1 MRFSPISKHCCF
13 QGNSQERK
21 AYLIRLWDSC
31 ESHFPLLLWLPG
43 GSEKIFLRC
52 LVLDFFRLQKDCT
65 DPFPR
70 DYSFPTLLFSIYPF
84 SLILYLLGI
93 IWVLKILSRKMFQ
106 CWLFWTSSCAL
117 WSDWSIILVGR
128 TMQESLGYPS
138 FFLLPWWGCENLAQG
153 KARIA
158 CSGGR
163 TIQWK
168 EPALSIRNT
177 GFEFWWHCI
186 NWGGCWAPL

>member
-31 ESHFPLLLWLPG
+31 ESHFPLLLWLSG
-43 GSEKIFLRC
+43 GSEKNLLRC

-65 DPFPR
+65 DPFPQ
-70 DYSFPTLLFSIYPF
+70 DYSFPTLLFGIYPF

-93 IWVLKILSRKMFQ
+93 IWVLKIHSRKMFQ

-117 WSDWSIILVGR
+117 WSDWSIIVVGELWKSLWDIR
-128 TMQESLGYPS
+128 VSFCTLMRMWKFSPWESKDS
-138 FFLLPWWGCENLAQG
+138 LL
-153 KARIA
+153 R
-158 CSGGR
+158 R
-163 TIQWK
+163 
-168 EPALSIRNT
+168 
-177 GFEFWWHCI
+177 
-186 NWGGCWAPL
+186 